1 MLYYIFFIY
10 VFALIILVS
19 IRNTKSNKIKG
30 SSTYKELNLKI
41 EKFISEFEKAK
52 SGYFTN
58 SIKVKIINEYKDIY
72 KLTRT
77 NKYKKLNNVNINKF
91 NEIYRNLDKL
101 VREYNKTYI
110 NKELLEHK
118 DLLDNID
125 GKSLDKQQREAVVV
139 DEDNNLVLAGAGSGK
154 TLTISGK
161 VKYLVDAKNI
171 KAEEILLISFTK
183 KAAEEMNERISQK
196 LGLNVESKTFHK
208 LGLDI
213 INEKRKK
220 SPDISDSLNKVI
232 NNYFK
237 EAVYKDKANLNNL
250 MGFYGCYI
258 DIPKD
263 LDDFENLG
271 EYYKHFNSSNFTTIK
286 GKLELQNINKAE
298 EQKLKIDKKT
308 INGEQVKSIEEVII
322 ANYLY
327 LNGVKYIYEYQYPYD
342 IEDNYRKIY
351 RPDFYLPDYDVYI
364 EHFGVNKDYN
374 APWLSEI
381 EEQKYVEG
389 IQWKRELHKENKT
402 RLIETYSYYNSEG
415 RLLSELEQKLSK
427 LGIEFKSVDCEDIYN
442 TIIKNEEDKYFKEFR
457 KLIATFIGLFKS
469 RGYTLKNF
477 DDLLLKAKQIK
488 SPYLKERSILFL
500 NIIKPIYVEYQKS
513 LSDNLEIDF
522 NDMIIEATEI
532 VRKDEVKFNY
542 KYIIIDEYQDISQ
555 SRFELIK
562 EIKRQT
568 NAKLMCVGDD
578 WQSIYRFTGSDIDL
592 FTNFKKHVGYYELL
606 KIEKTYRNSQQLIDI
621 AGKFVMKNKIQLV
634 KNLKS
639 DKQNKVPI
647 RILQYTDD
655 ISKGISK
662 AIKDIVKN
670 YGEGSSITILGR
682 NNFDINVLENDVL
695 YKVIKTENDVIIKSK
710 LYPNVS
716 INYLTAHKSKGL
728 EADNVIIINLQ
739 NNITGFPN
747 QMTDD
752 PVLDLVLTKSDNFDF
767 AEERRLFYVALTRTK
782 NTSYLVIPESNSS
795 VFCDELIKEFNIN
808 VERVDDLNLKERI
821 ACPKCIDGKLVK
833 RFGSDKKGFVGCT
846 NYPMCDFTS
855 KSTDILASGIVC
867 SSCGGYMVIRS
878 GVKGKFLGC
887 TNYPHC
893 KNTQRYED
901 EVYLK
906 DIVS

>member
-213 INEKRKK
+213 IKEKRKK

-389 IQWKRELHKENKT
+389 IQWKRELHK
-402 RLIETYSYYNSEG
+402 
-415 RLLSELEQKLSK
+415 
-427 LGIEFKSVDCEDIYN
+427 
-442 TIIKNEEDKYFKEFR
+442 
-457 KLIATFIGLFKS
+457 
-469 RGYTLKNF
+469 
-477 DDLLLKAKQIK
+477 
-488 SPYLKERSILFL
+488 
-500 NIIKPIYVEYQKS
+500 
-513 LSDNLEIDF
+513 
-522 NDMIIEATEI
+522 
-532 VRKDEVKFNY
+532 
-542 KYIIIDEYQDISQ
+542 
-555 SRFELIK
+555 
-562 EIKRQT
+562 
-568 NAKLMCVGDD
+568 
-578 WQSIYRFTGSDIDL
+578 
-592 FTNFKKHVGYYELL
+592 
-606 KIEKTYRNSQQLIDI
+606 
-621 AGKFVMKNKIQLV
+621 
-634 KNLKS
+634 
-639 DKQNKVPI
+639 
-647 RILQYTDD
+647 
-655 ISKGISK
+655 
-662 AIKDIVKN
+662 
-670 YGEGSSITILGR
+670 
-682 NNFDINVLENDVL
+682 
-695 YKVIKTENDVIIKSK
+695 
-710 LYPNVS
+710 
-716 INYLTAHKSKGL
+716 
-728 EADNVIIINLQ
+728 
-739 NNITGFPN
+739 
-747 QMTDD
+747 
-752 PVLDLVLTKSDNFDF
+752 
-767 AEERRLFYVALTRTK
+767 
-782 NTSYLVIPESNSS
+782 
-795 VFCDELIKEFNIN
+795 
-808 VERVDDLNLKERI
+808 
-821 ACPKCIDGKLVK
+821 
-833 RFGSDKKGFVGCT
+833 
-846 NYPMCDFTS
+846 
-855 KSTDILASGIVC
+855 
-867 SSCGGYMVIRS
+867 
-878 GVKGKFLGC
+878 
-887 TNYPHC
+887 
-893 KNTQRYED
+893 
-901 EVYLK
+901 
-906 DIVS
+906 